1 MPPLVRMTLLLA
13 LALTGLARAGEVK
26 FLEEV
31 RHEDDSRS
39 FHPLNPDRFVEV
51 GREWEP
57 GDQKARL
64 GIVHYKVF
72 DLVERKLVRVSIP
85 LTAFRE
91 ANGAVLGPRDV
102 PTLVHYDGAVSTML
116 WSQFKATKTVAK
128 WFAQYDHRTGR
139 FSELLKLGDHDPSRL
154 FGELTF
160 DPQERYLYF
169 AAFIDEAGD
178 IMKHKPTSM
187 LLQRIGLKDRRVD
200 WELEVKFPKR
210 TRPLQLTGPGWLF
223 DPSGKRLALI
233 EYDDQGGQRQGPVE
247 PPAQVYV
254 IDVET
259 KAIDTYPV
267 PLSAYARFFT
277 PDGKYL
283 VLGSNELGEIIRID
297 LVAKKIDLRTKGLKL
312 LHAFALSPS
321 GKTFLSFAN
330 TELVSPKVVEVR
342 RVDDLKLVAS
352 IPVRLLIPGTDHA
365 PHALMQADGRR
376 RLLFVGPEK
385 KQAPKARSLR
395 LYELPDDVDSGTVA
409 GASAAE
415 VSTAKGIVA
424 ARLHADAKGLQVNDD
439 PRTGDPQETF
449 ASVAVN
455 PAGDAFVL
463 GIRSGNSDGDYKPG
477 RTTPVVLKVDAAG
490 KLKWERPLG
499 KKGFVDYEA
508 GGVAATAD
516 GGCVVHVMSYVSA
529 GAAPVVRVVKLD
541 AAGRVQ
547 WDFRFRGAG
556 GLNTPLADVT
566 QLLPNGHVALSGR
579 LYPAK
584 DVKKAWSAEL
594 DPKGQVVFDRVED

>member
-1 MPPLVRMTLLLA
+1 MSSTPRIPLLLA
-13 LALTGLARAGEVK
+13 VALAGQAVAGEVK

-31 RHEDDSRS
+31 RYEDDSRS
-39 FHPLNPDRFVEV
+39 FHPLNPNRYVEV

-57 GDQKARL
+57 GDQKTRL
-64 GIVHYKVF
+64 SIAHYKVF

-91 ANGAVLGPRDV
+91 QNAAVLSPREV

-116 WSQFKATKTVAK
+116 FNQFQSYTTVAK
-128 WFAQYDHRTGR
+128 YLAQYDHRTGR
-139 FSELLKLGDHDPSRL
+139 FSELVKLGDHDKSRL
-154 FGELTF
+154 TGELTF

-178 IMKHKPTSM
+178 VMKHKPTSM
-187 LLQRIGLKDRRVD
+187 LLKRIGLKDRRVD

-210 TRPLQLTGPGWLF
+210 SRPLQLTGPGWLF
-223 DPSGKRLALI
+223 DPAGKRLALI
-233 EYDDQGGQRQGPVE
+233 EYDDKAGQNQGPVE

-259 KAIDTYPV
+259 KAIDTYPI

-283 VLGSNELGEIIRID
+283 VFGSNELGEIIRID
-297 LVAKKIDLRTKGLKL
+297 LEAKRIDARTKGLKL
-312 LHAFALSPS
+312 LHAFALTPS
-321 GKTFLSFAN
+321 GKTFLAFAN

-365 PHALMQADGRR
+365 PHTLMQADGGR
-376 RLLFVGPEK
+376 RLLFPGPEK
-385 KQAPKARSLR
+385 KEAPKARALR
-395 LYELPDDVDSGTVA
+395 LYELPDDVDSGSVA

-415 VSTAKGIVA
+415 VTTAKGIVA
-424 ARLHADAKGLQVNDD
+424 ARLHASVKGLQVNDD
-439 PRTGDPQETF
+439 PRTGNPNETF

-455 PAGDAFVL
+455 PAGDAFLV
-463 GIRSGNSDGDYKPG
+463 GIRSGNSDYDYKPG
-477 RTTPVVLKVDAAG
+477 RTTPVVLRVDAAG
-490 KLKWERPLG
+490 KLKWERSLG
-499 KKGFVDYEA
+499 KKGFLDYEA

-516 GGCVVHVMSYVSA
+516 GGCVVHVMSYVNP
-529 GAAPVVRVVKLD
+529 GAAPVARVVKLD
-541 AAGRVQ
+541 ASGRVT
-547 WDFRFRGAG
+547 WDYRFRGAG
-556 GLNTPLADVT
+556 GLDTPLPDVMR
-566 QLLPNGHVALSGR
+566 LLPNGNVALSGR

-594 DPKGQVVFDRVED
+594 DPSGKVVFDRVDD